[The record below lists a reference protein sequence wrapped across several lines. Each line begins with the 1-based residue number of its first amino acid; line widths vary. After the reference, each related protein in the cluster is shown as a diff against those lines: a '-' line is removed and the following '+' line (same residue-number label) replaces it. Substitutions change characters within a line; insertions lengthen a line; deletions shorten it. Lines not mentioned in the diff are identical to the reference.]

1 MKAIIQAYSPEEIEK
16 IARGEQT
23 VKVCKT
29 APKDTPFKVY
39 MYCIKDGMDVYG
51 NAKRYV
57 IDTLHILN
65 ENAAKAFEETTGLLK
80 WNGKVVGEYV
90 CDKVIKYDYQTI
102 TCAKYEVNGADVKEQ
117 LRYNAGACLN
127 SEEMYSLSNGKDLR
141 GLHIPAVKFYDK
153 PKELGEFRKPCPY
166 GVSKCMY
173 DDRPKCYDCD
183 RTITHPPR
191 GWQYVEA
198 LDK

>member
-1 MKAIIQAYSPEEIEK
+1 MKAIIQAYSPEELER

-39 MYCIKDGMDVYG
+39 MYKKLYAGGAKIINEVLNGVYSG
-51 NAKRYV
+51 
-57 IDTLHILN
+57 
-65 ENAAKAFEETTGLLK
+65 
-80 WNGKVVGEYV
+80 GKVVGEYV

-102 TCAKYEVNGADVKEQ
+102 ACVKYEVNGADVKEE

-141 GLHIPAVKFYDK
+141 GLHIPAVKFYDE
-153 PKELGEFRKPCPY
+153 PKKLGEFYTICNKYENDSCGNCSYLAVEQCSYPC
-166 GVSKCMY
+166 
-173 DDRPKCYDCD
+173 DDCVDTWCSVDNIKS
-183 RTITHPPR
+183 ITRPPR
-191 GWQYVEA
+191 DWQYVEP